1 MRTWSISTCGRV
13 ILNRPDD
20 DAIAPL
26 ARRDGDP
33 VFDEPWQAQA
43 LGLAISLSE
52 RGVFS
57 PAAWSAELGAAHRQL
72 IAGGAADSAQT
83 YYEAVTM
90 ALERLLSSCGALGA
104 DAIEA
109 RSRDWRQAYLNT
121 PHGEPVELAASVKDS
136 KPENRGAG

>member
-1 MRTWSISTCGRV
+1 MRTWSISICGKA
-13 ILNRPDD
+13 ILNQPDD

-72 IAGGAADSAQT
+72 IAGGAPDSAQT
-83 YYEAVTM
+83 YYEAVAM
-90 ALERLLSSCGALGA
+90 ALERLLASCGALGA
-104 DAIEA
+104 DTIEP
-109 RSRDWRQAYLNT
+109 RTRDWRQAYLDT
-121 PHGEPVELAASVKDS
+121 PHGEPVVLAAGNKDA
-136 KPENRGAG
+136 KAENRGAG